1 MEEIN
6 IYEINVITLDVI
18 NFFLSNPEIAKEQY
32 YYLINSAKPR
42 GLDKKAVPFYTEEH
56 HICPRCMDGT
66 DEEYNLVLLTYKEH
80 ILAHLLLYA
89 SNPDVIGLF
98 LSFCF
103 LIDVKEIRHCFD
115 TEIQVDLL
123 VLEEAKIKK
132 SEIMRENN
140 PMKNPETA
148 KKLSEYKKKQEPF
161 FKGKHHTEE
170 TKKKL
175 REKTLALNWKGES
188 HPFFGKKHSIE
199 SRKKMSDK
207 LRGELHPLY
216 GKHLKDST
224 KQKLSESHKEPVISP
239 EGIEYP
245 SIRDA
250 AKATGHH
257 RTTLSKWI
265 NHMPEKGWKKK

>member
-1 MEEIN
+1 MEIN
-6 IYEINVITLDVI
+6 IYEINSITLDVI

-32 YYLINSAKPR
+32 YSLVNNAKPR
-42 GLDKKAVPFYTEEH
+42 GLDKKVVPFYTEEH
-56 HICPRCMDGT
+56 HICPRCMNGT
-66 DEEYNLVLLTYKEH
+66 DEECNLVLLTYKEH

-89 SNPDVIGLF
+89 FNPNVKGLF

-103 LIDVKEIRHCFD
+103 LIEVKDVRYSFD

-123 VLEEAKIKK
+123 VLEEAKAKK
-132 SEIMRENN
+132 SQIMRENN
-140 PMKNPETA
+140 PMKNPEIS
-148 KKLSEYKKKQEPF
+148 KKVSEYKKKQAPP

-175 REKTLALNWKGES
+175 REKTLSLNWVGEN
-188 HPFFGKKHSIE
+188 HPFFGKKHSME

-216 GKHLKDST
+216 GKHLKEST
-224 KQKLSESHKEPVISP
+224 KQKLSEAHKEPVISP
-239 EGIEYP
+239 DGIEYP

-250 AKATGHH
+250 AKAIGHH
-257 RTTLSKWI
+257 RSTLSTWI
-265 NHMPEKGWKKK
+265 NKMPEKGWRKK